1 MIRLKE
7 GKKYKFTPLNK
18 RGEIKKQKATTK
30 VGGTTEMPF
39 KATVEKAYKH
49 WYLLITQSGYRT
61 TMMRNAVGTEW
72 EVTKA

>member
-30 VGGTTEMPF
+30 VGGATETPF
-39 KATVEKAYKH
+39 EATVEKAYKN
-49 WYLLITQSGYRT
+49 WYLLRTQAGYHT
-61 TMMRNAVGTEW
+61 TMMCCAIGNDW
-72 EVTKA
+72 EVSKA